1 MTNFVVDAYANAG
14 ITLQPDE
21 IAAILTPY
29 LKNADA
35 PGYFSN
41 HGFVKGGVAPD
52 NSYTELESRISGL
65 VPFNPMDINNLQIEF
80 NF

>member
-1 MTNFVVDAYANAG
+1 MTNFVVAAYANAG

-21 IAAILTPY
+21 IAAFITPY

-41 HGFVKGGVAPD
+41 HGFVQGGVAP
-52 NSYTELESRISGL
+52 NNNYAELGIKNIRTCSL
-65 VPFNPMDINNLQIEF
+65 
-80 NF
+80 